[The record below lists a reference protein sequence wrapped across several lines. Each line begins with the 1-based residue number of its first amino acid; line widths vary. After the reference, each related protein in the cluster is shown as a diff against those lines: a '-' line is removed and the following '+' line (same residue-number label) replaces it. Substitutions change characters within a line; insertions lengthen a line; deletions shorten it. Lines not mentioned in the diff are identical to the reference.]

1 MVVREIEK
9 DRAKQNE
16 RRKRKDG
23 ASAAGSEDLKEPL
36 CGTVRHI
43 QSVVSSYIDPSANLD
58 HAWCEFLN
66 CWLLQIRPGCSIT
79 EFFSQAGLAPPTS
92 VISPS
97 PYTAEVCSEKEE
109 GGASRRHILVGLHTC
124 GDLGATM
131 MRVFRESEEIAGL
144 VSLGCCYM
152 KLSSQEDCSNCSDRP
167 SSSSTDSKALG
178 YPLSDFV
185 SSLLPSSS
193 LSYEAREVA
202 CHSIDSYSRQLQ
214 QGTY

>member
-1 MVVREIEK
+1 M
-9 DRAKQNE
+9 
-16 RRKRKDG
+16 
-23 ASAAGSEDLKEPL
+23 KEPL
-36 CGTVRHI
+36 CGTVRHV
-43 QSVVSSYIDPSANLD
+43 QSVVSNYIDPSANLD
-58 HAWCEFLN
+58 HAWWEFLN
-66 CWLLQIRPGCSIT
+66 YWLLQIRLGCSIT
-79 EFFSQAGLAPPTS
+79 EFLSQAGLAPPTS
-92 VISPS
+92 AISPS
-97 PYTAEVCSEKEE
+97 PYTTQVCSEKEE

-124 GDLGATM
+124 GDLGATL

-152 KLSSQEDCSNCSDRP
+152 KLSSLEDNDCSNH
-167 SSSSTDSKALG
+167 SSLSSADSEALG

-185 SSLLPSSS
+185 HSLLPSSS